1 MNETASGVEILP
13 LLPLIVFCGLRI
25 AGIIVGIGV
34 AWVVR
39 KMLPFVNAIT
49 AAIFAGYAV
58 GFVILFVLLLR
69 LFPEMLW
76 YDAATISLVVTA
88 GIIFFISLFIKRTLY
103 AQKNT
108 LARDQGFAV
117 FGEDRKTRPKDLHK
131 RKR

>member
-1 MNETASGVEILP
+1 MNEGAGSISMLP
-13 LLPLIVFCGLRI
+13 LLPLIVFCGLRV

-49 AAIFAGYAV
+49 AAIFAGYAI
-58 GFVILFVLLLR
+58 GFVVLFVLLLR

-88 GIIFFISLFIKRTLY
+88 GIVFFISLLIKRTLY
-103 AQKNT
+103 AQKDV
-108 LARDQGFAV
+108 LARNQGFAV
-117 FGEDRKTRPKDLHK
+117 FGEDRRARAKDLHK

>member
-1 MNETASGVEILP
+1 MNEPSNSIELLP
-13 LLPLIVFCGLRI
+13 MLPLIVFCGLRV

-58 GFVILFVLLLR
+58 GFVVLFAALLR

-88 GIIFFISLFIKRTLY
+88 GIVFLISLLIKRTLY
-103 AQKNT
+103 SQKDT

-117 FGEDRKTRPKDLHK
+117 FGEDRKARPKDLHK